1 MIFLIITVAML
12 ITLFLLRRHQP
23 IGIAI
28 LAGGLFIWLCTD
40 PKLDELMGAA
50 VQMFTS
56 PRSYD
61 LVGALYLV
69 ICLEIELRKSGCL
82 AGMVE
87 ALSRMFS
94 SRRFTLAV
102 MPAFLGLLPSM
113 GGARFSA
120 PIVQEASKGFE
131 ATQED
136 KAAINFWFRHIF
148 EFSSLVQTHF

>member
-40 PKLDELMGAA
+40 PKFDELTGAA

-69 ICLEIELRKSGCL
+69 ICLEIELRTGAWRGWLKR
-82 AGMVE
+82 
-87 ALSRMFS
+87 SRACS
-94 SRRFTLAV
+94 QAAV
-102 MPAFLGLLPSM
+102 LRLP
-113 GGARFSA
+113 
-120 PIVQEASKGFE
+120 
-131 ATQED
+131 
-136 KAAINFWFRHIF
+136 
-148 EFSSLVQTHF
+148 